1 MLGFYWDLICSQC
14 KCDIRGEDIKKWR
27 DAVIVLKNNNIFV
40 YKNESV
46 YTSSIWMSL

>member
-1 MLGFYWDLICSQC
+1 MLEFHLDLIFSQC
-14 KCDIRGEDIKKWR
+14 KCDISGEDIKKWR

-46 YTSSIWMSL
+46 CVFSIWMNL